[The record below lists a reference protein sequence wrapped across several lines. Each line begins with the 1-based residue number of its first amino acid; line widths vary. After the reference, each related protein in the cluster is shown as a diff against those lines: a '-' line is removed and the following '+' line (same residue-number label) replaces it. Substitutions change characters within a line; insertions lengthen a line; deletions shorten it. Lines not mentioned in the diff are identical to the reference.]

1 MEHDNKNIEEQQ
13 PLSRHEQWELR
24 EAMSREHTTCPDIDE
39 QWHVVSERLGLADE
53 QDLDTAGA
61 VPMLRRPWVRWTVG
75 IAATLALIVGYSY
88 WTGQSTPVAHVDASA
103 FAVNVP
109 EEIDEVTVSTADG
122 RNQPAS
128 GKQLKLDRPSD
139 APVQLMAI
147 STPRGKD

>member
-13 PLSRHEQWELR
+13 LLSRHEQWELR

-103 FAVNVP
+103 DS
-109 EEIDEVTVSTADG
+109 I
-122 RNQPAS
+122 
-128 GKQLKLDRPSD
+128 
-139 APVQLMAI
+139 
-147 STPRGKD
+147 